1 MLLLALPLRLLAPG
15 FLFSPNDPNN
25 GLFDTWLYAQP
36 DATGVPRYYAN
47 YLSACR
53 SASCGLEP
61 FPPYPAAPWNG
72 VGGAA
77 SSDGVHFV
85 DQGVLFRKDPKAKW
99 LGSGSVLKNADG
111 EYIMNFSEDYDC
123 GSPNCQ
129 SIFFATS
136 RDLKNWT
143 RLPFAPPPADDPNV
157 FKHVNVSGYKV
168 NGRWDCIATIPKRD
182 SPGHFIGYWTAS
194 PSAGFAGAGVGET
207 TDLTGYHWKALPPI
221 QLFSAPSTPLELGS
235 VAVLGGRFFMLFG
248 GGRLYVSDDPLAG
261 YKPDPTNFNFLTDGR
276 GISFSRIWN
285 VHEQASGSQSETV
298 LATHQ
303 WNDAGCC
310 EWRVCCPQSMP
321 LAPEWN
327 GTGVE
332 YYGTIKQVRLLSD
345 GSPRAV
351 FWPNNELLKGSR
363 IPLGPLARVEA
374 VDRSVA
380 MYNTT
385 ALELR
390 SALVV
395 EATLSCKHPQTRAGF
410 VLVGNSSANHSANAF
425 VWDCATQRMSIGPI
439 DLSTGSSRSN
449 FTCGLADDP
458 LQDPGFRLDGH
469 HLCETFD
476 RNLTKVFPRSLS
488 VHLRLL
494 LRSSEDAF
502 SAMSEFY
509 GHDVLSHPYSI
520 ILGEGGGH
528 AATLGLIDLSPEPH
542 AQLAVSN
549 VSVWKGTL

>member
-1 MLLLALPLRLLAPG
+1 MRACVARFPSKFHSLPRTELI
-15 FLFSPNDPNN
+15 SPR
-25 GLFDTWLYAQP
+25 A
-36 DATGVPRYYAN
+36 AA
-47 YLSACR
+47 
-53 SASCGLEP
+53 GLEP
-61 FPPYPAAPWNG
+61 FPPHPGAPWNG
-72 VGGAA
+72 VGGATSA
-77 SSDGVHFV
+77 DGVHFV
-85 DQGVLFRKDPKAKW
+85 DQGVLFSKDPRAIW
-99 LGSGSVLKNADG
+99 LGSGSVLRNAAG
-111 EYIMNFSEDYDC
+111 EYVMNFSEDYDC
-123 GSPNCQ
+123 GSPSCQ

-136 RDLKNWT
+136 KDLKNWT
-143 RLPFAPPPADDPNV
+143 RLPFAPPPAADPNV
-157 FKHVNVSGYKV
+157 FKHLNDSDYKA
-168 NGRWDCIATIPKRD
+168 NGRWDCIATVPKPG

-221 QLFSAPSTPLELGS
+221 RLFSAPSTPLEVGS
-235 VAVLGGRFFMLFG
+235 VAVLGGRYFMVFG
-248 GGRLYVSDDPLAG
+248 GGRLYVSDDPLTG
-261 YKPDPTNFNFLTDGR
+261 FSPDDRNFNFLTDGR

-285 VHEQASGSQSETV
+285 VHSEHGSGAQSETV

-310 EWRVCCPQSMP
+310 EWRVCCPQSVA

-351 FWPNNELLKGSR
+351 FWPNNELLKGPAISV
-363 IPLGPLARVEA
+363 GPLVRTRAASPA
-374 VDRSVA
+374 VF
-380 MYNTT
+380 MYSRTT
-385 ALELR
+385 LELR

-395 EATLSCKHPQTRAGF
+395 EATLSCEQPQARAGF
-410 VLVGNSSANHSANAF
+410 VLMGNSSSNHSTNAF
-425 VWDCATQRMSIGPI
+425 VWDCATRRMSVGPI
-439 DLSTGSSRSN
+439 DLAAGSSSAN
-449 FTCGLADDP
+449 FTCGVADDP

-476 RNLTKVFPRSLS
+476 RNLTQVFPESAS

-509 GHDVLSHPYSI
+509 GNDVLSHPYSI
-520 ILGEGGGH
+520 ILGLGGGH
-528 AATLGLIDLSPEPH
+528 AATLGLIDFSPEPR
-542 AQLAVSN
+542 ARLALSN